1 MGGAEPVEPP
11 LPLLVLD
18 EACGTTAV
26 LAEAIVGSDF
36 LPSEYPSPKNRAQT
50 PTSPKNST
58 SNFPVPNVISVS
70 CDEAIVQLLRAKR
83 SLPPA
88 LPHPRPSPTTSEV
101 PRRNPPAR
109 ERPRSYSSPHQ
120 SRSTFA
126 GNATAR

>member
-1 MGGAEPVEPP
+1 MGGAAPLEPP
-11 LPLLVLD
+11 LPLHVLE
-18 EACGTTAV
+18 EACGTAV
-26 LAEAIVGSDF
+26 LADAIVGSDF
-36 LPSEYPSPKNRAQT
+36 LPSEYPSPKNRAQI

-58 SNFPVPNVISVS
+58 SSFPVPNVISVS

-88 LPHPRPSPTTSEV
+88 LPHPQSSPTTSEF

-109 ERPRSYSSPHQ
+109 ETPPSYSSLRQ
-120 SRSTFA
+120 SPSTFA